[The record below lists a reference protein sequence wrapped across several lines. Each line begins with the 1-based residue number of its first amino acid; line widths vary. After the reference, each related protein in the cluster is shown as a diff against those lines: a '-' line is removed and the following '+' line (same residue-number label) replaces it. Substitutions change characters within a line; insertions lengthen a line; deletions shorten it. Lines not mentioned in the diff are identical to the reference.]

1 MQNKCNTKIGFN
13 NKVLSL
19 RKIHFQSLTS
29 LFLHFPNYKLAK
41 QGKTLLHIFPYPLFF
56 HLYTYFLFHKETEDD
71 NISHCEENT
80 LELDWKVVLCN
91 CDIRNPPQ
99 YNVFFNDDFF
109 TTLYK
114 ALGIFSH
121 FLIVLCRR
129 SAATSTKVYF
139 ELCFP
144 QFTFVVIL
152 IFEKS
157 AVGIYLTCEDSQ
169 GWQFI
174 AKVPS

>member
-80 LELDWKVVLCN
+80 LELDEKLFYVTVT
-91 CDIRNPPQ
+91 
-99 YNVFFNDDFF
+99 Y
-109 TTLYK
+109 
-114 ALGIFSH
+114 
-121 FLIVLCRR
+121 
-129 SAATSTKVYF
+129 
-139 ELCFP
+139 
-144 QFTFVVIL
+144 VIL
-152 IFEKS
+152 LNTMYSLMMTFLLHCIKH
-157 AVGIYLTCEDSQ
+157 
-169 GWQFI
+169 
-174 AKVPS
+174 